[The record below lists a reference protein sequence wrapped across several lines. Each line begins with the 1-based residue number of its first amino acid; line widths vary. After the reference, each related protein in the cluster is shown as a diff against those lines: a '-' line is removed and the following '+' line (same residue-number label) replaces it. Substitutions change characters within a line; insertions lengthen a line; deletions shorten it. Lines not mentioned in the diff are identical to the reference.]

1 MSSLTKAIIFAL
13 MVYIPAITF
22 ADSKQETCLAK
33 TVYYECRGCDNTN
46 EKLDIAKLV
55 INRTNHKK
63 FPKTICAVIS
73 QKDQFKWFKNS
84 LPINDKL
91 SWEES
96 KHIARNIISN
106 PKLSRLPNNVVFFKL
121 KSSNVRLANN
131 IKKVKFNDKREH
143 SFFELIENS

>member
-1 MSSLTKAIIFAL
+1 MSSSTKAMIFAL

-33 TVYYECRGCDNTN
+33 TVYYECRGCKNEN

-55 INRTNHKK
+55 INRTKHKK
-63 FPKTICAVIS
+63 FPKTICSVIS
-73 QKDQFKWFKNS
+73 QKDQFKWFTNS
-84 LPINDKL
+84 LPINDKS
-91 SWEES
+91 SWENS
-96 KHIARNIISN
+96 KHIARAVMNN
-106 PKLSRLPNNVVFFKL
+106 PKISRLSNNVLFFKL

-131 IKKVKFNDKREH
+131 IKRVKFNDKREH

>member
-1 MSSLTKAIIFAL
+1 
-13 MVYIPAITF
+13 MVYTPAITF

-33 TVYYECRGCDNTN
+33 TVYYECRGCNNIN

-63 FPKTICAVIS
+63 FPKTICKVIA
-73 QKDQFKWFKNS
+73 QKDQFKWYSMN
-84 LPINDKL
+84 LPITDKS

-96 KHIARNIISN
+96 KKIAKSIISN
-106 PKLSRLPNNVVFFKL
+106 PRLSKISDNTVFFKL

-131 IKKVKFNDKREH
+131 IKKVKFTDKREH
-143 SFFELIENS
+143 SFFEIIENS

>member
-13 MVYIPAITF
+13 MVYTPAITF

-33 TVYYECRGCDNTN
+33 TVYYECRGCSNTK

-55 INRTNHKK
+55 VNRTKHKK
-63 FPKTICAVIS
+63 FPNTICKVIA
-73 QKDQFKWFKNS
+73 QKDQFKWYS
-84 LPINDKL
+84 MRLPIADKS

-96 KHIARNIISN
+96 KKIAKNIMSN
-106 PKLSRLPNNVVFFKL
+106 PKLSKLPDNAVFFKL

-131 IKKVKFNDKREH
+131 IKQVKFKDKREH